1 MDISK
6 INEMVCNMIASGQ
19 KTAQI
24 DGISVSIT
32 AAVPPGVKTSLY

>member
-19 KTAQI
+19 KTAQLE
-24 DGISVSIT
+24 GINIRISDAT
-32 AAVPPGVKTSLY
+32 PPGVKTSLY